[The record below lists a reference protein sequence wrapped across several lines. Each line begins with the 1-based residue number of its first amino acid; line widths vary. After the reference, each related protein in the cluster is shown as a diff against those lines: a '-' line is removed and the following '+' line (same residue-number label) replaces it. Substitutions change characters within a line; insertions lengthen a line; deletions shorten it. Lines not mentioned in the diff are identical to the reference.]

1 VNKSEL
7 ISAVAAHTAVS
18 PKVVATVLNGTE
30 DVVSARVK
38 QGEKVI
44 ISGFVSFERV
54 DRKARTARN
63 PRTGEEIKVKASKAP
78 RVAAGASL
86 KKIVAGK
93 APAPKVST
101 NGTSRAAKATAPAK
115 STAPAA
121 KATAPARGTGRS
133 AKKATAPAKSTGRSA
148 KKATAPARGTRAR
161 SAR

>member
-1 VNKSEL
+1 MNKSEL
-7 ISAVAAHTAVS
+7 ISAVAAHTALS

-30 DVVSARVK
+30 DVVASRVK

-93 APAPKVST
+93 APAPRLAS
-101 NGTSRAAKATAPAK
+101 N
-115 STAPAA
+115 
-121 KATAPARGTGRS
+121 GTGRITKPPATRATTGAAKGAARAG
-133 AKKATAPAKSTGRSA
+133 AKKATKAARTPRTAAARTGR
-148 KKATAPARGTRAR
+148 
-161 SAR
+161 

>member
-7 ISAVAAHTAVS
+7 ISAVAAHTALS

-30 DVVSARVK
+30 DVVASRVK

-54 DRKARTARN
+54 DRKARMARN
-63 PRTGEEIKVKASKAP
+63 PRTGEEVKVKASKAP

-93 APAPKVST
+93 APAPRVAS
-101 NGTSRAAKATAPAK
+101 NGKGRVAKPPAARATTGAAKGA
-115 STAPAA
+115 
-121 KATAPARGTGRS
+121 GRAG
-133 AKKATAPAKSTGRSA
+133 AKKAVRSPRTAAARAGR
-148 KKATAPARGTRAR
+148 
-161 SAR
+161 

>member
-1 VNKSEL
+1 MNKSEL

-18 PKVVATVLNGTE
+18 PKMVATVLNGTE
-30 DVVSARVK
+30 DVVAARVK

-101 NGTSRAAKATAPAK
+101 NGARAT
-115 STAPAA
+115 
-121 KATAPARGTGRS
+121 KATAPARSAGTAKSAGRS
-133 AKKATAPAKSTGRSA
+133 AKKAA
-148 KKATAPARGTRAR
+148 APARGSRAR